1 MSDLISRSIYKSKL
15 LKALDVL
22 NKEYREAILNE
33 DSDLILAIQ
42 NQQSAYMLALRLL
55 DNEPTAY
62 DVDKVVYEFESF
74 AKLAEDR
81 WTNGTSEHAYQEH
94 KCCVKAIEIV
104 KQEAEQYQSSEIG
117 FISKTEV
124 LTLIEEIKCNDDIP
138 KNYGTLL
145 DIMRMIRNMPTVDN
159 TDNGWIPCSE
169 RLPEESG
176 YYLVTYHNWSDG
188 NFLPKYND
196 TYARKLHYQISDHF
210 VGWNYPKNVDD
221 RAENDCHKEVIAWQ
235 PLPEPF
241 KERD

>member
-1 MSDLISRSIYKSKL
+1 MRLIDAD
-15 LKALDVL
+15 ALIEAM
-22 NKEYREAILNE
+22 KKTESEYENAMTCP
-33 DSDLILAIQ
+33 SWW
-42 NQQSAYMLALRLL
+42 SAF
-55 DNEPTAY
+55 NVISEQPTAY
-62 DVDKVVYEFESF
+62 DIDKVVEELEIERKTANNTYNSF
-74 AKLAEDR
+74 NMDVDLGRVFGLEK
-81 WTNGTSEHAYQEH
+81 G
-94 KCCVKAIEIV
+94 IEIV

-176 YYLVTYHNWSDG
+176 YYLVTYHDWSDG
-188 NFLPKYND
+188 NFLPKYDD
-196 TYARKLHYQISDHF
+196 TYVRRLHYQISEHF